1 MKRMKKMIACSMT
14 MVFCLSALAGCSG
27 GSGNAAGGDTAGTT
41 AVSGETAAGGAS
53 GGNAAS
59 QSGAWN
65 PDRSITMLV
74 PWSAGGGADLSVRTL
89 VPYLE
94 DDLGVSI
101 TVVNST
107 GANGWIA
114 WNELLNADPDGYT
127 IAQMNIPTVYSGYM
141 DPQQNRDNTLDDFA
155 LVANEVSDWGCLV
168 VKAGDDRFSDLESFI
183 AYGRENERL
192 AGDNGVGT
200 NKHLVAEDL
209 KSQITGLNLTSVHQ
223 AGWSDTYAAILGGH
237 IDCGWGSIGETLQ
250 AYEDGE
256 VDILCVFATERSTL
270 LPDVPTFNELMP
282 EYNVTS
288 PSDRGFALPAGVDQ
302 AVYDRWVQAMDNCIN
317 NPEFIEKMTELGQA
331 VNYIGGEEYTDY
343 AKEQEANMA
352 KFSDIL
358 GWS

>member
-14 MVFCLSALAGCSG
+14 MVCCLSALAGCSG

-155 LVANEVSDWGCLV
+155 LVANEVSDWWSRPETTGSPIWRASSLTAW
-168 VKAGDDRFSDLESFI
+168 KMSFWP
-183 AYGRENERL
+183 
-192 AGDNGVGT
+192 GT
-200 NKHLVAEDL
+200 TAWEP
-209 KSQITGLNLTSVHQ
+209 TSI
-223 AGWSDTYAAILGGH
+223 WWRRT
-237 IDCGWGSIGETLQ
+237 
-250 AYEDGE
+250 
-256 VDILCVFATERSTL
+256 
-270 LPDVPTFNELMP
+270 
-282 EYNVTS
+282 
-288 PSDRGFALPAGVDQ
+288 
-302 AVYDRWVQAMDNCIN
+302 
-317 NPEFIEKMTELGQA
+317 
-331 VNYIGGEEYTDY
+331 
-343 AKEQEANMA
+343 
-352 KFSDIL
+352 
-358 GWS
+358 

>member
-14 MVFCLSALAGCSG
+14 MVCCLSALAGCSG

-168 VKAGDDRFSDLESFI
+168 V
-183 AYGRENERL
+183 
-192 AGDNGVGT
+192 
-200 NKHLVAEDL
+200 
-209 KSQITGLNLTSVHQ
+209 
-223 AGWSDTYAAILGGH
+223 
-237 IDCGWGSIGETLQ
+237 
-250 AYEDGE
+250 
-256 VDILCVFATERSTL
+256 
-270 LPDVPTFNELMP
+270 
-282 EYNVTS
+282 
-288 PSDRGFALPAGVDQ
+288 
-302 AVYDRWVQAMDNCIN
+302 
-317 NPEFIEKMTELGQA
+317 
-331 VNYIGGEEYTDY
+331 
-343 AKEQEANMA
+343 
-352 KFSDIL
+352 
-358 GWS
+358 

>member
-14 MVFCLSALAGCSG
+14 MVCCLSALAGCSG

-183 AYGRENERL
+183 AYGMENELL

-256 VDILCVFATERSTL
+256 VDILCVFATSAPHCFR
-270 LPDVPTFNELMP
+270 TFPPLM
-282 EYNVTS
+282 S
-288 PSDRGFALPAGVDQ
+288 
-302 AVYDRWVQAMDNCIN
+302 
-317 NPEFIEKMTELGQA
+317 
-331 VNYIGGEEYTDY
+331 
-343 AKEQEANMA
+343 
-352 KFSDIL
+352 
-358 GWS
+358 